1 MNTRKTLAIGLT
13 VILFVGLSS
22 SVWAERL
29 VTKPGFVAVD
39 HVKRK
44 AELQG
49 AGLLQQRCGFG
60 FPVKPPVLTAP
71 IDTSRG
77 ADKAYNHVDDY
88 FREAGKTCF
97 AGDHDACR
105 DIRDYALEWAESG
118 KPEMPWTT
126 LAEWRATMTVNMRL
140 TGPMMAALAIAQ
152 AEKPLPPDAAE
163 KVLAWLKSKVDEF
176 SHDLRGDGYYDFD
189 TGSVRKAAHNHAVQ
203 SSAAA
208 MSYGALAGD
217 DGYFETGIEQWHL
230 TLDSMREDGSL
241 PIETR
246 RGAKALYYHGRT
258 IAGLVMLA
266 ERARAQ
272 GIDLFRKAPK
282 PGKSIHQPVKFFID
296 AIEDPKIV
304 FPYAKENRS
313 PGTRKHYTDQYLGGL
328 GSTMGWVASYMR
340 EFPGHENTRRLRGL
354 RSSKGNSLVRKAA
367 SGVRRAYSSGRSGE
381 WIGVDAACFYSA
393 AK

>member
-1 MNTRKTLAIGLT
+1 MNTRKALAIGLA
-13 VILFVGLSS
+13 VILFVGLNSL
-22 SVWAERL
+22 VRAERL

-44 AELQG
+44 ADLQG

-60 FPVKPPVLTAP
+60 LPVKPPVLTAS

-77 ADKAYNHVDDY
+77 ADKAYDHIDDY

-97 AGDHDACR
+97 AGDRETCK

-118 KPEMPWTT
+118 KPEMPWTR
-126 LAEWRATMTVNMRL
+126 LAEWRATITVNMRL

-152 AEKPLPPDAAE
+152 AEEPLPSDAAE
-163 KVLAWLKSKVDEF
+163 KVLGWLKSKVDEF

-203 SSAAA
+203 SSVAA
-208 MSYGALAGD
+208 MSYGALARN
-217 DGYFETGIEQWHL
+217 DGYFETGIEQWHI

-246 RGAKALYYHGRT
+246 RGARALFYQGRT

-272 GIDLFRKAPK
+272 GIDLFRQAPQ

-304 FPYAKENRS
+304 FPYARENHS
-313 PGTRKHYTDQYLGGL
+313 PGSRKHYTDQYLGGL

-340 EFPGHENTRRLRGL
+340 EFPGHENTHRLRGL
-354 RSSKGNSLVRKAA
+354 RSSKGNTLVRKAVSA
-367 SGVRRAYSSGRSGE
+367 VGRADTSGRSGE
-381 WIGVDAACFYSA
+381 WIGVDAVCFYSA
-393 AK
+393 ME